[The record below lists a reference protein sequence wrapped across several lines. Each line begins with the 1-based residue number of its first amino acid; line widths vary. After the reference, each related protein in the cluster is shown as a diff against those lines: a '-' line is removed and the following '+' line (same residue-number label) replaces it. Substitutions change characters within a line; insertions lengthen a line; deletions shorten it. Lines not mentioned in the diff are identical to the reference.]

1 MKRTKSII
9 WGIAILALGIYFGG
23 KALGLFSF
31 ELFFN
36 GWWTLFIIIPS
47 LIDLFSDKD
56 SKFANLFMLAL
67 GVILLLASQNVFGW
81 DIAWKVIVAA
91 LLAVIGLSIIFKNL
105 FADKTKESKN
115 KFTIHVNA
123 HGIDVDK
130 AEEAEEAEVKEPKK
144 KSSK

>member
-1 MKRTKSII
+1 MKRSKSII
-9 WGIAILALGIYFGG
+9 WGIAILALGLFFGG

-47 LIDLFSDKD
+47 LIGLFSDKD

-67 GVILLLASQNVFGW
+67 GAILLLASQNVFGW
-81 DIAWKVIVAA
+81 DVAWKVILAA
-91 LLAVIGLSIIFKNL
+91 LLVTIGLSIIFKNL

-130 AEEAEEAEVKEPKK
+130 AEEAEVKEPKK

>member
-47 LIDLFSDKD
+47 LIGLFSDKD

-67 GVILLLASQNVFGW
+67 GAILLLASQNVFGW

-130 AEEAEEAEVKEPKK
+130 VEEAEVKESKTKK
-144 KSSK
+144 K